1 MSSDHSRPFFF
12 LSLKPPIF
20 LVGGNVQVF
29 ISAFIAVPLSTK
41 EPSKFEF
48 STGASMKY
56 EQVQIES

>member
-12 LSLKPPIF
+12 LSLKPPIL
-20 LVGGNVQVF
+20 LVGANVQVF

-48 STGASMKY
+48 ITEASMKH